1 MLAHSAKHVASLLKR
16 MKQMNNE
23 QPWNY
28 SFNINQS
35 WPKNDWVG
43 EWLNTSDL
51 TELMMMYQDLLETEV
66 EKSTAEAVDMLTNIG
81 IRC

>member
-1 MLAHSAKHVASLLKR
+1 ME
-16 MKQMNNE
+16 QMEQNNE

-28 SFNINQS
+28 SFNIQQS

-51 TELMMMYQDLLETEV
+51 TELMMIYQDLLETEV
-66 EKSTAEAVDMLTNIG
+66 EKSTEEAVDMLSNIG

>member
-1 MLAHSAKHVASLLKR
+1 
-16 MKQMNNE
+16 MNNE

>member
-1 MLAHSAKHVASLLKR
+1 ME
-16 MKQMNNE
+16 QNNE

-28 SFNINQS
+28 SFNIQQS

-51 TELMMMYQDLLETEV
+51 TELMMIYQDLLETEV
-66 EKSTAEAVDMLTNIG
+66 EKSTEEAVDMLSNIG

>member
-1 MLAHSAKHVASLLKR
+1 ME
-16 MKQMNNE
+16 QNNE

-28 SFNINQS
+28 SFNIQQS

-43 EWLNTSDL
+43 EWLSTSDL
-51 TELMMMYQDLLETEV
+51 TELMMIYQDLLETEV
-66 EKSTAEAVDMLTNIG
+66 EKSTEEAVDMLSNIG

>member
-1 MLAHSAKHVASLLKR
+1 ME
-16 MKQMNNE
+16 QNNE